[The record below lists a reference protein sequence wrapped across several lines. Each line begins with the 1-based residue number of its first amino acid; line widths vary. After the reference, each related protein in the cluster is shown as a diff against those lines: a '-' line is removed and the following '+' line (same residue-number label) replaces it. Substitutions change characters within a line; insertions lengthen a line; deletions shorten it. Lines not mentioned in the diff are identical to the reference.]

1 MIDLLKAHI
10 EKLINAPIPAGNCSS
25 FSNLLFEKSFDKKD
39 VIVEEGTQCNYIY
52 FIVEGSCYSF
62 YTDDKGEEHA
72 MQFSL
77 EGYWI
82 SELYSFFS
90 GKKSI
95 YTVQALEPT
104 RVLALNK
111 DSFNKACDTMPAF
124 DKYFRL
130 LIQNAYVALQYRLA
144 KTNSEDAEHRYN
156 EFAKLYP
163 QFVQRIP
170 QYLIASYLGIKPQS
184 LSRIRKELAQKSS

>member
-1 MIDLLKAHI
+1 
-10 EKLINAPIPAGNCSS
+10 
-25 FSNLLFEKSFDKKD
+25 
-39 VIVEEGTQCNYIY
+39 
-52 FIVEGSCYSF
+52 
-62 YTDDKGEEHA
+62 

-90 GKKSI
+90 GKKAI

-104 RVLALNK
+104 KVLALNK
-111 DSFNKACDTMPAF
+111 ESFNKACDTMPAF

-156 EFAKLYP
+156 EFAKLHP

-184 LSRIRKELAQKSS
+184 LSRIRKELAQKK